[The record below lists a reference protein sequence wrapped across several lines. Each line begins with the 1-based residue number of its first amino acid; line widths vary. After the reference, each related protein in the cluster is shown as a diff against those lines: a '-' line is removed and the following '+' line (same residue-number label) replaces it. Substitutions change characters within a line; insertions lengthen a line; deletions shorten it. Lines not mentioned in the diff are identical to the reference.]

1 MTRQTEDTMY
11 EIHTELTESKLW
23 GKFNKQLKKMSTQEK
38 HKYKNVCERW
48 EYALKRIKENNGHDS

>member
-23 GKFNKQLKKMSTQEK
+23 GKFNKQLKKMSSQKK
-38 HKYKNVCERW
+38 HKWKTPSEKW
-48 EYALKRIKENNGHDS
+48 EYALKRIKEK